1 MKKTFLNLA
10 LTTFIATTLLVGC
23 QDSTKKEAAAQ
34 DNVEN
39 AREDLD
45 DAKEELSDA
54 RKAATEQEWQAFKE
68 STNATITQNEIRIAE
83 MKADLKKRGES
94 IDEAY
99 AKKIEDLEE
108 KNREIKT
115 KVEMYKND
123 TSSDWKSFKE
133 EYNRDMDELGQAF
146 KNFTVDNK

>member
-10 LTTFIATTLLVGC
+10 LTAFIATTVLVGC

-54 RKAATEQEWQAFKE
+54 RKAATQQEWTAFRE
-68 STNATITQNEIRIAE
+68 STNATIAQNEIRIAE
-83 MKADLKKRGES
+83 MKADLKKRGKS

-108 KNREIKT
+108 KNREIKI

-146 KNFTVDNK
+146 KNLTVDNK

>member
-1 MKKTFLNLA
+1 MKKTIVNLA
-10 LTTFIATTLLVGC
+10 LTTFIATTVLVGC

-54 RKAATEQEWQAFKE
+54 RRAATEQEWQAFKD
-68 STNATITQNEIRIAE
+68 STNATIAQNEIRIAE
-83 MKADLKKRGES
+83 MKADLKKRGKS

-108 KNREIKT
+108 KNREIKS

-123 TSSDWKSFKE
+123 TSSDWESFKE
-133 EYNRDMDELGQAF
+133 EYNRDMDELGKAF
-146 KNFTVDNK
+146 KNLTVDNK

>member
-10 LTTFIATTLLVGC
+10 LTTFIATTVLVGC

-45 DAKEELSDA
+45 EAKEELSDA

-99 AKKIEDLEE
+99 AKKLKI
-108 KNREIKT
+108 
-115 KVEMYKND
+115 
-123 TSSDWKSFKE
+123 
-133 EYNRDMDELGQAF
+133 
-146 KNFTVDNK
+146 